1 MAQHSHFKSLKCCIV
16 QKHFVMIHHDAVKQ
30 ISESQSRLSL
40 VPAKPLLDF
49 FLFPLQVLSLD
60 PFQVLSLDPW
70 QMPPNSESQRM
81 QEESETYELRGHP
94 SATLVGRCHFVQ
106 CQVFCVKK
114 SKVIKLNLI
123 NSILKFSA
131 GPKVVLFEQICYKTK
146 KASAA
151 TSPQSFQATTFVSAS
166 ASHGNK
172 SFCV

>member
-1 MAQHSHFKSLKCCIV
+1 MLLAQPSHKTERPTKHTRRKKWHSHFKSLKCCIV

-40 VPAKPLLDF
+40 VPAKPLLDS
-49 FLFPLQVLSLD
+49 FLF

-70 QMPPNSESQRM
+70 QMPPDSESQRM

-123 NSILKFSA
+123 NSFFKFSA
-131 GPKVVLFEQICYKTK
+131 GPKVVLF
-146 KASAA
+146 
-151 TSPQSFQATTFVSAS
+151 
-166 ASHGNK
+166 
-172 SFCV
+172 